1 MSRFRSPKTPEEEE
15 ILLKEATPKTTVY
28 NTKWALKA
36 FRDWQENR
44 ENKSAFQEGDES
56 DQERSKNI
64 QDLTVSIEE
73 MSVQSLNFWLS
84 KFVCEVAKQN
94 GERYPPKSIYLLIC
108 GINRYLLE
116 VKGEDG
122 VNILAKG
129 EKRQVH

>member
-1 MSRFRSPKTPEEEE
+1 
-15 ILLKEATPKTTVY
+15 
-28 NTKWALKA
+28 
-36 FRDWQENR
+36 
-44 ENKSAFQEGDES
+44 
-56 DQERSKNI
+56 
-64 QDLTVSIEE
+64 